1 MLRYM
6 LLKLILPFT
15 FFISTPIQADNDLNY
30 KSETSLSLIV
40 KSMPLEKLCGQMIM
54 VSGYSNLGDNHF
66 SMLKKWVKKGQV
78 GGLIWMQGS
87 PNKQRN
93 MIRELQDVSQKNN
106 GINLLMAQDAEWG
119 AAMRLDSLDRLPWPL
134 TLGATRNNKLANEY
148 GKSLGAESSYL
159 GINVNF
165 SPVVDLNTNS
175 RNPIIGQRSLGSDLF
190 NVNNLST
197 QQIWGIQSQGVMA
210 CVKHFPGHGDTET
223 DSHKTLPTLSHDLQ
237 TLRSREM
244 APFVNA
250 VYSGVSAIMVAHLNI
265 PALDSSGTPASL
277 SKPIVTHW
285 LRDSLNF
292 KGLIFTD
299 ALNMK
304 GISQDMAPGEIE
316 VRAIE
321 AGNDILLFVSDPKSA
336 IDAIT
341 YAVKSGRLSREEI
354 EGHVIRILESKFKYL
369 LSDHHKINNEDFARI
384 KKARKKLTKAIY
396 SGANTLV
403 YDNLGLLDSNSNSKV
418 YFKSYYK
425 NSNNLLGSKDIFSDH
440 EIGLGQIDGNG
451 TIWFLNIEKTSS
463 PWKNGRIGIDLL
475 KDATEFKE
483 KGFKVGLIQM
493 ANPYGLIR
501 SLNSIDFTK
510 EITKIFDAVIIGYE
524 GENNAL
530 RIIKKVVLQPIK
542 KSFPGFIPVSG
553 INLNPEKSIY
563 SFSSTGLK
571 AKLIESIDSIVN
583 EGINEDAFPGCQIFL
598 SRYGKVLLDSAW
610 GTLDGFNEV
619 KTHHLYD
626 VASLTKILA
635 SLPLL
640 MQYYE
645 RYGGD
650 DFLDSPISRLLPE
663 FIGSSLDS
671 LIVKEVLAHQSG
683 LPGWIPFYQKF
694 LWSDGSLDNKYFRS
708 IKTPEFNIS
717 IAPKIYGSNIIRD
730 SIFKSISSV
739 ELGELIYKYSDLGY
753 YLFQRFIEDQQKS
766 GLDEIVHS
774 QWYKPMG
781 LSMTYNPLEYGY
793 KYFDIAPT
801 ENDLVFRK
809 QQIRGTVH
817 DQGAALLGGVAGHAG
832 IFSNAFSVGQIM
844 QLYLNGGNF
853 NGYKYLDSKTLK
865 RFVACYSCETG
876 NRRGLGFDRPQKEG
890 DGPTCGCV
898 SDNSF
903 GHTGFTGTF
912 AWADPE
918 SGIILVFLSNRIF
931 PNAENKKI
939 YELDIRT
946 RIQQVIQDSI
956 L

>member
-1 MLRYM
+1 MLRN
-6 LLKLILPFT
+6 LLLTLILLFSFLAT
-15 FFISTPIQADNDLNY
+15 LRLQADTDMNY
-30 KSETSLSLIV
+30 EYETSLSILV
-40 KSMPLEKLCGQMIM
+40 KSMPLDKLCGQMIM

-66 SMLKKWVKKGQV
+66 SMLKKWTKKGQI

-87 PNKQRN
+87 PNRQSN
-93 MIRELQDVSQKNN
+93 MIRELQDISQKNN
-106 GINLLMAQDAEWG
+106 GLNLLMAQDAEWG

-134 TLGATRNNKLANEY
+134 TLSATRNNKLAYEY
-148 GKSLGAESSYL
+148 GKSLGAESIYL

-165 SPVVDLNTNS
+165 SPVVDLNTNP

-190 NVNNLST
+190 NVNNLSK

-210 CVKHFPGHGDTET
+210 CAKHFPGHGDTET

-237 TLRSREM
+237 TLISREM
-244 APFVNA
+244 APFINA
-250 VYSGVSAIMVAHLNI
+250 IHSGVGAIMVAHLNI
-265 PALDSSGTPASL
+265 PALDSTGTPASL
-277 SKPIVTHW
+277 SRPIVTHW

-304 GISQDMAPGEIE
+304 GISQDLPPGEIE

-321 AGNDILLFVSDPKSA
+321 AGNDVLLFVSDPKSA
-336 IDAIT
+336 IDAIVN
-341 YAVKSGRLSREEI
+341 AVKNGRLSREEI
-354 EGHVIRILESKFKYL
+354 EGHVMRILESKSKYL
-369 LSDHHKINNEDFARI
+369 LSDQDKINNEDLLRI
-384 KKARKKLTKAIY
+384 KKARKKLSNEIY
-396 SGANTLV
+396 ASANTLV
-403 YDNLGLLDSNSNSKV
+403 YDNSGLLDSNSNSKV

-425 NSNNLLGSKDIFSDH
+425 NLNNLSDSKNIFSDH
-440 EIGLGQIDGNG
+440 EIHSHEIDGNG
-451 TIWFLNIEKTSS
+451 TIWFLNIEKTTS
-463 PWKNGRIGIDLL
+463 PWKNGNISINLL
-475 KDATEFKE
+475 KDAEEFKA
-483 KGFKVGLIQM
+483 KGFKIGLIQM

-501 SLNSIDFTK
+501 SSNSLDYAK
-510 EITKIFDAVIIGYE
+510 KLTKIFDAVIIGYE

-530 RIIKKVVLQPIK
+530 GIMKRVVLRGIKKG
-542 KSFPGFIPVSG
+542 FPGFIPVSG
-553 INLNPEKSIY
+553 INLNPEKSTHTFASI
-563 SFSSTGLK
+563 GLNSNV
-571 AKLIESIDSIVN
+571 IELIDSIVN

-598 SRYGKVLLDSAW
+598 SRYGRVVLDSAW
-610 GTLDGFNEV
+610 GTLDGFTEA

-626 VASLTKILA
+626 VASLTKILT
-635 SLPLL
+635 SMPLL

-645 RYGGD
+645 RYGGE
-650 DFLDSPISRLLPE
+650 DFLDSPISKLLPE
-663 FIGSSLDS
+663 FTDSSIDS
-671 LIVKEVLAHQSG
+671 LVVKEILAHQSG

-694 LWSDGSLDNKYFRS
+694 IWSDGSLDNQYFRS

-739 ELGELIYKYSDLGY
+739 ELGDLNYKYSDLGY
-753 YLFQRFIEDQQKS
+753 YLFQRFIEQQQKL
-766 GLDEIVHS
+766 GLDKIAHS

-781 LSMTYNPLEYGY
+781 LSMTFNPLVNGY
-793 KYFDIAPT
+793 ESFDIAPT

-809 QQIRGTVH
+809 QQIRATVH

-832 IFSNAFSVGQIM
+832 LFSNAYSVGQIM

-853 NGYKYLDSKTLK
+853 NGYKYLNPQTLK
-865 RFVACYSCETG
+865 RFVTCYSCETG

-898 SDNSF
+898 SENSF